1 MKIIFLLTKSVELK
15 GILIRRM
22 EHLLKKMKTILK
34 YDTLNDKTHTHTKF
48 TSTLA
53 YSQSHIEMALQS
65 AYSYI
70 SSKTAKCHKTLIL
83 IS

>member
-1 MKIIFLLTKSVELK
+1 MIK
-15 GILIRRM
+15 
-22 EHLLKKMKTILK
+22 
-34 YDTLNDKTHTHTKF
+34 HTHTQKF